1 MRTSGGYVEPVV
13 PPPEPWHLVA
23 QQAMAFVLQTKGVL
37 NSPAAL
43 GITYQPLTP
52 PNRLGLLN
60 ITLAASL
67 LSGRAARGPVAP
79 RKMACR
85 PAVRVLLEA
94 VQGHRLP

>member
-1 MRTSGGYVEPVV
+1 MGPKQH
-13 PPPEPWHLVA
+13 PPP
-23 QQAMAFVLQTKGVL
+23 VL
-37 NSPAAL
+37 NSPAAPWYHVP
-43 GITYQPLTP
+43 TVDTAKP
-52 PNRLGLLN
+52 PWPTN

-94 VQGHRLP
+94 VQAIDSR